1 MDIKDHNKGREKT
14 VMRKRLR
21 IAVFTVVLLGIVLMG
36 FRYFDFVSKIVYEE
50 SVSHL
55 TEVFHQ
61 SDNMLRELT
70 NKNLT
75 YLHMWGENLQNT
87 YSEDEI
93 RDHIKKAQEDAGF
106 LDFFFLSAD
115 GNYKMVTGETG
126 YLGLQENIEED
137 IRQGNDVIAN
147 AAVPGRPQM
156 LVFATPKAH
165 GTYQGFEYDAIAI
178 AYENSDIV
186 DVLNISAF
194 NGNAQS
200 FVVHPDGRVVVDH
213 SSESWGNVYNFFGIL
228 REHSSMS
235 EKEIL
240 ELSDKFSSGHADAM
254 LLNLDGR
261 NYYLVY
267 EKSDIQDWIFLGLVQ
282 AEIVNASMNSL
293 QRSTMLLVS
302 VVVFCIAAFFISL
315 IIQKNRTSL
324 RKKDTQI
331 LYRDE
336 LFQKLS
342 MNVNDVFLMLDAKTY
357 QADYVS
363 PNVEKLLG
371 ITVEQIRNDI
381 RILGKLHSGENEDPE
396 KNYLEKIQVHE
407 QKEWDFEY
415 VHQKTGEKRWFHNLA
430 MGSEVNRKKKY
441 ILVMSDRTSDRKMN
455 RALSE
460 AVRAAETAN
469 RAKSTFLS
477 NMSHDIRTPMNAII
491 GFTTLAVSNIDD
503 KNRVRDYLGKILSSS
518 NHLLSLINDIL
529 DMSRIESGK
538 LHLEETEVSLS
549 DVLHDLKTIISGQVH
564 AKQLDLYMDAMD
576 ITNEDVYCDRTR
588 LNQVLLNLLSNAIK
602 FTPAGGTVS
611 VRLKQFPGLQRGSE
625 LYEIRVKDN
634 GIGMS
639 QEFVQ
644 KLFSPFERERTSTVS
659 RTQGTGLGMAITK
672 NIVDMMGGTIE
683 VQTEQ
688 GKGTEFI
695 VRLPFRIQ
703 SGNHR
708 IEKIAEL
715 EGLKAL
721 VADDD
726 FNTCDSVT
734 KMLVKVGMRSEWTLS
749 GKEAVLRARQS
760 MELGDAFHAYIID
773 WRLPDMNGIEVTRQI
788 RSLGDDTPIIILT
801 AYDWSDIEVEARE
814 AGVTA
819 FCAKPLF
826 MSDIRETLMTVIGQS
841 QDEPEKSILPTAGS
855 DFRGKCI
862 LLAEDNELNS
872 EIAVELLNEYGFL
885 VDTTENGAET
895 VEKVKNSKPGD
906 YHLVLMDVQMPV
918 MNGYEATKAIRALDN
933 PALAGITILAMTAN
947 AFDEDR
953 KKALECGM
961 DGFLS
966 KPIVIEELIAM
977 LQKNLNQAS
986 VVSEKTHI

>member
-1 MDIKDHNKGREKT
+1 MDIKNHNT
-14 VMRKRLR
+14 DNTDRKKPVRRKQLKA
-21 IAVFTVVLLGIVLMG
+21 AVFVAVLAGIVLLV
-36 FRYFDFVSKIVYEE
+36 FRYFGFVSKTIYEE

-61 SDNMLRELT
+61 SDNMLRELAD
-70 NKNLT
+70 KNLT
-75 YLHMWGENLQNT
+75 YLHMWGENLQNAA
-87 YSEDEI
+87 SEDEI
-93 RDHIKKAQEDAGF
+93 RDCIKKAQEDAGF
-106 LDFFFLSAD
+106 LEFYFLSAD
-115 GNYKMVTGETG
+115 GNYKVVTGETG
-126 YLGLQENIEED
+126 YLGLQENIEEE
-137 IRQGNDVIAN
+137 IRQGNDVVAN
-147 AAVPGRPQM
+147 AAVPGKSQL

-165 GTYQGFEYDAIAI
+165 GIYQGFEYDAIAI

-186 DVLNISAF
+186 DVLDISAF
-194 NGNAQS
+194 DGNAQS
-200 FVVHPDGRVVVDH
+200 FIVHPDGRVVVDH
-213 SSESWGNVYNFFGIL
+213 SSESWGNVYNFFGVL
-228 REHSSMS
+228 RENSDMS
-235 EKEIL
+235 EKEVN
-240 ELSDKFSSGHADAM
+240 ELSEKFKEGRTDAM
-254 LLNLDGR
+254 LVKLDGR

-267 EKSDIQDWIFLGLVQ
+267 EKSDIQDWVFLGLVQ
-282 AEIVNASMNSL
+282 ADIVNASMNSL
-293 QRSTMLLVS
+293 QRSTMILVGM
-302 VVVFCIAAFFISL
+302 VVLCIAAFFITL
-315 IIQKNRTSL
+315 IIQKNRASL
-324 RKKDTQI
+324 RKKDTEI

-342 MNVNDVFLMLDAKTY
+342 MNVDDVFMMLDAKTY
-357 QADYVS
+357 EADYVS

-371 ITVEQIRNDI
+371 FTVEQIRKDI
-381 RILGKLHSGENEDPE
+381 HVLGKLHPWDSENTK
-396 KNYLEKIQVHE
+396 KNYLEGIRISE
-407 QKEWDFEY
+407 QQEWDIEY
-415 VHQKTGEKRWFHNLA
+415 VHQKTGERRWFHIVV

-441 ILVMSDRTSDRKMN
+441 ILVMSDRTSDMN
-455 RALSE
+455 MNQALSE

-503 KNRVRDYLGKILSSS
+503 KKRVRDYLGKILSSS

-538 LHLEETEVSLS
+538 IHLEETEVSLS
-549 DVLHDLKTIISGQVH
+549 DVLHDLKTIISGQIH
-564 AKQLDLYMDAMD
+564 AKQLELYMDAMD
-576 ITNEDVYCDRTR
+576 VTNEDVYCDKTR
-588 LNQVLLNLLSNAIK
+588 LNQVLLNLLSNAVK

-611 VRLKQFPGLQRGSE
+611 VRIRQCPGTQKGSE

-639 QEFVQ
+639 QEFV
-644 KLFSPFERERTSTVS
+644 KKIFSPFERERTSTVS

-672 NIVDMMGGTIE
+672 NIVNMMGGTIE
-683 VQTEQ
+683 VHTEQ

-703 SGNHR
+703 SEHQR

-721 VADDD
+721 VVDDD

-734 KMLVKVGMRSEWTLS
+734 KMLVRVGMRSEWTLS

-788 RSLGDDTPIIILT
+788 RSLGDDPPIIILT
-801 AYDWSDIEVEARE
+801 AYDWSDIEVEARA

-819 FCAKPLF
+819 FCAKPMF
-826 MSDIRETLMTVIGQS
+826 MSDIRDTLMSAIGQK
-841 QDEPEKSILPTAGS
+841 QTETEDTILPSADS
-855 DFRGKCI
+855 DFRGRCI
-862 LLAEDNELNS
+862 LLVEDNELNS
-872 EIAVELLNEYGFL
+872 EIAVEILNEYGFL
-885 VDTTENGAET
+885 VDTAENGAEA
-895 VEKVKNSKPGD
+895 VQKVRNSTSGSYD
-906 YHLVLMDVQMPV
+906 LVLMDVQMPI
-918 MNGYEATKAIRALDN
+918 MNGYEATKQIRALDD
-933 PALAGITILAMTAN
+933 PALAGITIFAMTAN

-966 KPIVIEELIAM
+966 KPIVIEELISI
-977 LQKNLNQAS
+977 LHDNLLD
-986 VVSEKTHI
+986 

>member
-1 MDIKDHNKGREKT
+1 MDIKNHNTKREKH
-14 VMRKRLR
+14 VRRKRLR
-21 IAVFTVVLLGIVLMG
+21 IAVFIAVSLGIVLMVV
-36 FRYFDFVSKIVYEE
+36 RYFGFVSRTVYEE

-70 NKNLT
+70 EKNLT

-87 YSEDEI
+87 SSEDEI
-93 RDHIKKAQEDAGF
+93 RDYIKKAQEDAGF
-106 LDFFFLSAD
+106 LEFFFLSAD
-115 GNYKMVTGETG
+115 GNYKMPTGETG
-126 YLGLQENIEED
+126 YLGLQENVEEE

-147 AAVPGRPQM
+147 ASVPGKSQL
-156 LVFATPKAH
+156 LVFATPKVH

-186 DVLNISAF
+186 DVLDISAF
-194 NGNAQS
+194 DGNAQS
-200 FVVHPDGRVVVDH
+200 FVVHPNGRVVVDH
-213 SSESWGNVYNFFGIL
+213 SSETWGNVYNFFGVL
-228 REHSSMS
+228 REHSDMS
-235 EKEIL
+235 EKEVN
-240 ELSDKFSSGHADAM
+240 ELSEKFKAGRTDAM
-254 LLNLDGR
+254 LLELDGR

-267 EKSDIQDWIFLGLVQ
+267 EKSDIQDWMFLGLVQ
-282 AEIVNASMNSL
+282 ADIVNASMNSL
-293 QRSTMLLVS
+293 QRSTILLVS
-302 VVVFCIAAFFISL
+302 VVVFCIAAFLISF
-315 IIQKNRTSL
+315 IIQKGRTNL
-324 RKKDTQI
+324 RKKDTEI

-342 MNVNDVFLMLDAKTY
+342 MNVDDVFLMLDVKTY

-363 PNVEKLLG
+363 PNAEKLLG
-371 ITVEQIRNDI
+371 ITAEQIRKDI
-381 RILGKLHSGENEDPE
+381 CVLGKLDSENSRDAE
-396 KNYLEKIQVHE
+396 KNYLEEIQVHE

-415 VHQKTGEKRWFHNLA
+415 IHLKTGEKRWFHNIA
-430 MGSEVNRKKKY
+430 MCSEVNGKKKY
-441 ILVMSDRTSDRKMN
+441 ILVMSDRTDDWKMN
-455 RALSE
+455 QALSE

-469 RAKSTFLS
+469 KAKSTFLS

-503 KNRVRDYLGKILSSS
+503 QKRVRDYLGKILSSS

-538 LHLEETEVSLS
+538 IHLEETEVSLS
-549 DVLHDLKTIISGQVH
+549 DVLHDLKTIISGQIH
-564 AKQLDLYMDAMD
+564 AKQLELYMDAMD
-576 ITNEDVYCDRTR
+576 VTNEDVYCDKTR
-588 LNQVLLNLLSNAIK
+588 LNQVLLNLLSNAVK

-611 VRLKQFPGLQRGSE
+611 VRLKQLPGTAKGSA
-625 LYEIRVKDN
+625 LCEIRVKDN

-639 QEFVQ
+639 QEFV
-644 KLFSPFERERTSTVS
+644 KKIFSPFERERTSTVS

-683 VQTEQ
+683 VQTAQ
-688 GKGTEFI
+688 GKGTEFV

-703 SGNHR
+703 PEQHR

-721 VADDD
+721 VVDDD

-734 KMLVKVGMRSEWTLS
+734 KMLVRVGMRSEWTLS
-749 GKEAVLRARQS
+749 GREAVLRARQS

-801 AYDWSDIEVEARE
+801 AYDWSDIEAEAKA

-826 MSDIRETLMTVIGQS
+826 MSDIRETLMTAIGQS
-841 QDEPEKSILPTAGS
+841 QAGAEDSILPEAGS
-855 DFRGKCI
+855 DFRGRCI
-862 LLAEDNELNS
+862 LLVEDNELNS
-872 EIAVELLNEYGFL
+872 EIAVEILNEYGFL
-885 VDTTENGAET
+885 VDTAKNGAEA
-895 VEKVKNSKPGD
+895 VEKVKNSTPGNYD
-906 YHLVLMDVQMPV
+906 LVLMDVQMPV
-918 MNGYEATKAIRALDN
+918 MNGYEATKEIRALDN

-966 KPIVIEELIAM
+966 KPIVIEELIST
-977 LQKNLNQAS
+977 LHDNLLG
-986 VVSEKTHI
+986 

>member
-1 MDIKDHNKGREKT
+1 MGIKNYNTDRKKSA
-14 VMRKRLR
+14 MRKQLKTAVF
-21 IAVFTVVLLGIVLMG
+21 IAVFVGIVLLV
-36 FRYFDFVSKIVYEE
+36 FRYFGFVSKTVYEE

-70 NKNLT
+70 DKNLT
-75 YLHMWGENLQNT
+75 YLHMWGENLQDIS
-87 YSEDEI
+87 SEDEI
-93 RDHIKKAQEDAGF
+93 RDYIKKAQEDAGF

-115 GNYKMVTGETG
+115 GNYKMATGETG
-126 YLGLQENIEED
+126 YLGLQENIEEE

-147 AAVPGRPQM
+147 AAVPGKSQL

-165 GTYQGFEYDAIAI
+165 GIYQGFEYDAIAI

-186 DVLNISAF
+186 DVLDISAF

-200 FVVHPDGRVVVDH
+200 FIVHPDGRVVIDH
-213 SSESWGNVYNFFGIL
+213 SSESWGNVYNFFGVL
-228 REHSSMS
+228 REYSDMS
-235 EKEIL
+235 EKEINV
-240 ELSDKFSSGHADAM
+240 LSEKFKAGRTDAM
-254 LLNLDGR
+254 LVNLDGR

-267 EKSDIQDWIFLGLVQ
+267 EKSDIQDWMFLGLVK
-282 AEIVNASMNSL
+282 ADIVNASMNSL
-293 QRSTMLLVS
+293 QRSTIVLVGA
-302 VVVFCIAAFFISL
+302 VVLCIAAVLISL
-315 IIQKNRTSL
+315 IIQKSRTSL
-324 RKKDTQI
+324 KKKDTEI

-342 MNVNDVFLMLDAKTY
+342 MNVDDVFLMLDAKTY
-357 QADYVS
+357 KADYVS

-371 ITVEQIRNDI
+371 ITVEQIRKDI
-381 RILGKLHSGENEDPE
+381 YVLEKLNPGNSEYPE
-396 KNYLEKIQVHE
+396 KNYLEEIQVHE
-407 QKEWDFEY
+407 QREWDFEY
-415 VHQKTGEKRWFHNLA
+415 VHQKTGEKRWFHNVV
-430 MGSEVNRKKKY
+430 MGSAVNGKKKY
-441 ILVMSDRTSDRKMN
+441 ILVMSDRTSDWKMN
-455 RALSE
+455 QALSE

-469 RAKSTFLS
+469 KAKSTFLS

-503 KNRVRDYLGKILSSS
+503 QKRVRDYLGKILSSS

-538 LHLEETEVSLS
+538 IHLEETEISLS
-549 DVLHDLKTIISGQVH
+549 DVLHDLKTIISGQIH
-564 AKQLDLYMDAMD
+564 AKQLELYMDAMD
-576 ITNEDVYCDRTR
+576 VTNEDVYCDKTR
-588 LNQVLLNLLSNAIK
+588 LNQVLLNLLSNAVK

-611 VRLKQFPGLQRGSE
+611 VRLKQLPGTVKGSE

-639 QEFVQ
+639 QEFVE
-644 KLFSPFERERTSTVS
+644 KIFSPFERERTSTVS

-703 SGNHR
+703 PEHHR
-708 IEKIAEL
+708 TEKIAEL

-721 VADDD
+721 VVDDD

-801 AYDWSDIEVEARE
+801 AYDWSDIETEARA

-826 MSDIRETLMTVIGQS
+826 MSDIRETLMTAIGQS
-841 QDEPEKSILPTAGS
+841 QAGQEDSILPKAGS
-855 DFRGKCI
+855 DFRGRCI
-862 LLAEDNELNS
+862 LLVEDNELNS
-872 EIAVELLNEYGFL
+872 EIAVEILNEYGFL
-885 VDTTENGAET
+885 VDTAENGAEA
-895 VEKVKNSKPGD
+895 VEKVKNSIPGNYD
-906 YHLVLMDVQMPV
+906 LVLMDVQMPV
-918 MNGYEATKAIRALDN
+918 MNGYEATQQIRALDD

-966 KPIVIEELIAM
+966 KPIVIEELISA
-977 LQKNLNQAS
+977 LQDKLY
-986 VVSEKTHI
+986 K